1 MAAGRQSTTAL
12 DRRLI
17 QRTPSQSQ
25 SLDLGNS
32 RDDRGKQGRLGMSS
46 ELAAWWGEAGG
57 AGGMGEDPLQGCL
70 GREQQAR
77 AVYKR
82 CAAAAVCF
90 PPPEACFGPAYAR
103 HVWLFSPLDR
113 IWCYNHE

>member
-12 DRRLI
+12 DRRGVR
-17 QRTPSQSQ
+17 RTPSQSQ

-32 RDDRGKQGRLGMSS
+32 SEETGKQGHLGMSS

-82 CAAAAVCF
+82 YAAAASASHLKHIFV
-90 PPPEACFGPAYAR
+90 
-103 HVWLFSPLDR
+103 HVHVLIMCGFSLL
-113 IWCYNHE
+113 WEN